1 MLVFVVLRPM
11 SYIVG
16 EYIVLSFWL
25 LTEAT
30 EFEMIGR
37 GIGESQKLGQ
47 KSPKRKE
54 NHERGSFMI
63 SHVNDTLFQQLSAA
77 RADWKRK
84 QRETYATHGQT

>member
-1 MLVFVVLRPM
+1 MLVFIVLRWM
-11 SYIVG
+11 SYIVR
-16 EYIVLSFWL
+16 EHILFVWL

-54 NHERGSFMI
+54 KNVMDMGHS
-63 SHVNDTLFQQLSAA
+63 
-77 RADWKRK
+77 
-84 QRETYATHGQT
+84 